1 MTQSSLHHVNIDN
14 ASDSNISIDHTM
26 ADEPKD
32 VKASADVEVAQA
44 SYEDAIDPAAEKRLV
59 RKLDMWLS
67 PMMVL
72 VFLVSYLDRS
82 NIGAVQDETTLIWH

>member
-1 MTQSSLHHVNIDN
+1 MDAKLKDAEDKGDID
-14 ASDSNISIDHTM
+14 
-26 ADEPKD
+26 
-32 VKASADVEVAQA
+32 VAIV
-44 SYEDAIDPAAEKRLV
+44 SHEDALDPAAEKRLV

-82 NIGAVQDETTLIWH
+82 NIGIFPAMLDCRLL